1 MKKNVPLPDFLFVV
15 GDSREDEYVFNWAH
29 KQKGIR
35 DVVTVTL
42 GARNTEASATLT
54 QGVTGTYEFSI
65 PFFNAKFSNYDDKTT
80 DYFPG
85 VLSTL
90 QRLAAL

>member
-1 MKKNVPLPDFLFVV
+1 MPLPDFLFVV

-35 DVVTVTL
+35 HVVTITL

-54 QGVTGTYEFSI
+54 QGVTGTYE
-65 PFFNAKFSNYDDKTT
+65 
-80 DYFPG
+80 
-85 VLSTL
+85 VLSAFGFASGSPL
-90 QRLAAL
+90 VHGKHLGQPAWLS